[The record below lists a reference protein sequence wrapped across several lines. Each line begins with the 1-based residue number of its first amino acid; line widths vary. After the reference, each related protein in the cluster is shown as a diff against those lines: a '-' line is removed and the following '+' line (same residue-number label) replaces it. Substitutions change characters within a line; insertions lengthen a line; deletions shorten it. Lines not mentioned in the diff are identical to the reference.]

1 MPKAPER
8 SFRKLQVQIMAE
20 YNWEAIFTAANM
32 ESQGDSSAPASV
44 DRIVMLP
51 VEALE
56 DHPSYAQGAPFR
68 AASEDRIKHMSESI
82 RRSGILSPLLV
93 RPFEGHYQIIGGHC
107 RKRAAMRCGY
117 EALPCI
123 IKDVDDDAAGELLLT
138 DNLLQ
143 RLDTLLPSEKG
154 RAYRLWLDR
163 MNRQGEQTTL
173 YLAELE
179 RPVGHKLNGER
190 SRDIL
195 SEIVGESPRQIQRY
209 VRLTYLIGGLLDFTD
224 AQKIGLQ
231 TAVEL
236 SYLCRPTQ
244 ELLLDYLNSCKCGI
258 SKAQAVELRK
268 LDADLTRQLDAETIA
283 AHLKLPVQRAAR
295 VLKLQLKP
303 IRSFFPPDAGPE
315 EMQETIQ
322 KALEY
327 YSEMQN
333 DNAL

>member
-1 MPKAPER
+1 
-8 SFRKLQVQIMAE
+8 MAE

-32 ESQGDSSAPASV
+32 EPQKESPAPASV
-44 DRIVMLP
+44 ESIVMLP
-51 VEALE
+51 VEELA

-68 AASEDRIKHMSESI
+68 AASEDRIKHVSESI

-117 EALPCI
+117 QELPCI
-123 IKDVDDDAAGELLLT
+123 VKDVDDDAVIDLLLT

-154 RAYRLWLDR
+154 RAYRLWLER

-173 YLAELE
+173 HLVDLE
-179 RPVGHKLNGER
+179 RSTQEFGITSSADSKIVGHKLNGER
-190 SRDIL
+190 CRDIL

-209 VRLTYLIGGLLDFTD
+209 VRLTYLIDGLLELTD

-244 ELLLDYLNSCKCGI
+244 ELLLEYLNSSKHGI
-258 SKAQAVELRK
+258 SKAQALGLRK
-268 LDADLTRQLDAETIA
+268 LDADLTRQPDAEAIA
-283 AHLKLPVQRAAR
+283 ALLEAPVQRAAR

-303 IRSFFPPDAGPE
+303 IRSFFPPDAGQE

-327 YSEMQN
+327 YFRKQESIQ
-333 DNAL
+333 

>member
-1 MPKAPER
+1 
-8 SFRKLQVQIMAE
+8 
-20 YNWEAIFTAANM
+20 
-32 ESQGDSSAPASV
+32 
-44 DRIVMLP
+44 MLP
-51 VEALE
+51 VEELA

-68 AASEDRIKHMSESI
+68 AASEDRIKHVSESI

-117 EALPCI
+117 QELPCI
-123 IKDVDDDAAGELLLT
+123 VKDVDDDAVIDLLLT

-154 RAYRLWLDR
+154 RAYRLWLER

-173 YLAELE
+173 HLVDLE
-179 RPVGHKLNGER
+179 RSTQEFGITSSADSKIVGHKLNGER
-190 SRDIL
+190 CRDIL

-209 VRLTYLIGGLLDFTD
+209 VRLTYLIDGLLELTD

-244 ELLLDYLNSCKCGI
+244 ELLLEYLNSSKHGI
-258 SKAQAVELRK
+258 SKAQALGLRK
-268 LDADLTRQLDAETIA
+268 LDADLTRQPDAEAIA
-283 AHLKLPVQRAAR
+283 ALLEAPVQRAAR

-303 IRSFFPPDAGPE
+303 IRSFFPPDAGQE

-327 YSEMQN
+327 YFRKQESNQ
-333 DNAL
+333 

>member
-1 MPKAPER
+1 
-8 SFRKLQVQIMAE
+8 MAE

-32 ESQGDSSAPASV
+32 EPQKESPAPASV
-44 DRIVMLP
+44 ESIVMLP
-51 VEALE
+51 VEELA

-68 AASEDRIKHMSESI
+68 AASEDRIKHVSESI

-117 EALPCI
+117 QELPCI
-123 IKDVDDDAAGELLLT
+123 VKDVDDDAVIDLLLT

-154 RAYRLWLDR
+154 RAYRLWLER

-173 YLAELE
+173 HLVDLE
-179 RPVGHKLNGER
+179 RSTQEFGITSSADSKIVGHKLNGER
-190 SRDIL
+190 CRDIL

-209 VRLTYLIGGLLDFTD
+209 VRLTYLIDGLLELTD

-244 ELLLDYLNSCKCGI
+244 ELLLEYLNSSKHGI
-258 SKAQAVELRK
+258 SKAQALGLRK
-268 LDADLTRQLDAETIA
+268 LDADLTRQPDAEAIA
-283 AHLKLPVQRAAR
+283 ALLEAPVQRAAR

-303 IRSFFPPDAGPE
+303 IRSFFPPDAGQE

-322 KALEY
+322 KAL
-327 YSEMQN
+327 
-333 DNAL
+333 

>member
-1 MPKAPER
+1 
-8 SFRKLQVQIMAE
+8 MAE

-32 ESQGDSSAPASV
+32 EPQKESPAPASV
-44 DRIVMLP
+44 ESIVMLP
-51 VEALE
+51 VEELA

-68 AASEDRIKHMSESI
+68 AASEDRIKHVSESI

-117 EALPCI
+117 QELPCI
-123 IKDVDDDAAGELLLT
+123 VKDVDDDAVIDLLLT

-154 RAYRLWLDR
+154 RAYRLWLER

-173 YLAELE
+173 HLVDLE
-179 RPVGHKLNGER
+179 RSTQEFGITSSADSKIVGHKLNGER
-190 SRDIL
+190 CRDIL

-209 VRLTYLIGGLLDFTD
+209 VRLTYLIDGLLELTD

-244 ELLLDYLNSCKCGI
+244 ELLLEYLSSSKHGI
-258 SKAQAVELRK
+258 SKAQALGLRK
-268 LDADLTRQLDAETIA
+268 LDADLALQPDAEAIA
-283 AHLKLPVQRAAR
+283 ALLEAPVQRAAR

-303 IRSFFPPDAGPE
+303 IRSFFPPDAGQE

-327 YSEMQN
+327 YFRKQESIQ
-333 DNAL
+333 

>member
-1 MPKAPER
+1 
-8 SFRKLQVQIMAE
+8 
-20 YNWEAIFTAANM
+20 
-32 ESQGDSSAPASV
+32 
-44 DRIVMLP
+44 MLP
-51 VEALE
+51 VEELA

-68 AASEDRIKHMSESI
+68 AASEDRIKHVSESI

-117 EALPCI
+117 QELPCI
-123 IKDVDDDAAGELLLT
+123 VKDVDDDAVIDLLLT

-154 RAYRLWLDR
+154 RAYRLWLER

-173 YLAELE
+173 HLVDLE
-179 RPVGHKLNGER
+179 RSTQEFGITSSADSKIVGHKLNGER
-190 SRDIL
+190 CRDIL

-209 VRLTYLIGGLLDFTD
+209 VRLTYLIDGLLELTD

-244 ELLLDYLNSCKCGI
+244 ELLLEYLNSSKHGI
-258 SKAQAVELRK
+258 SKAQALGLQK
-268 LDADLTRQLDAETIA
+268 LDADLTRQPDAEAIA
-283 AHLKLPVQRAAR
+283 ALLEAPVQRAAR

-303 IRSFFPPDAGPE
+303 IRSFFPPDAGQE

-327 YSEMQN
+327 YFRKQESIQ
-333 DNAL
+333 

>member
-1 MPKAPER
+1 
-8 SFRKLQVQIMAE
+8 MAE

-32 ESQGDSSAPASV
+32 EPRKELTVPASV
-44 DRIVMLP
+44 ESIVMLP
-51 VEALE
+51 VEELA

-68 AASEDRIKHMSESI
+68 AASDDRIKHMSESI

-117 EALPCI
+117 QELPCI
-123 IKDVDDDAAGELLLT
+123 VKDVDDDAVIDLLLT

-154 RAYRLWLDR
+154 RAYRLWLER

-173 YLAELE
+173 HLVDLE
-179 RPVGHKLNGER
+179 RSTQEFGITSSADSKIVGHKLNGER
-190 SRDIL
+190 CRDIL

-209 VRLTYLIGGLLDFTD
+209 VRLTYLIDGLLELTD

-244 ELLLDYLNSCKCGI
+244 ELLLEYLNSSKHGI
-258 SKAQAVELRK
+258 SKAQALGLRK
-268 LDADLTRQLDAETIA
+268 LDADLALQPDAEAIA
-283 AHLKLPVQRAAR
+283 ALLEAPVQRAAR

-303 IRSFFPPDAGPE
+303 IRSFFPPDAGQE

-327 YSEMQN
+327 YFRKQESNQ
-333 DNAL
+333 

>member
-1 MPKAPER
+1 
-8 SFRKLQVQIMAE
+8 MAE

-32 ESQGDSSAPASV
+32 EPQKESPAPASV
-44 DRIVMLP
+44 ESIVMLP
-51 VEALE
+51 VEELA

-68 AASEDRIKHMSESI
+68 AASEDRIKHVSESI

-117 EALPCI
+117 QELPCI
-123 IKDVDDDAAGELLLT
+123 VKDVDDDAVIDLLLT

-154 RAYRLWLDR
+154 RAYRLWLER

-173 YLAELE
+173 HLVDLE
-179 RPVGHKLNGER
+179 RSTQEFGITSSADSKIVGHKLNGER
-190 SRDIL
+190 CRDIL
-195 SEIVGESPRQIQRY
+195 SEIVGESPRPLQRY
-209 VRLTYLIGGLLDFTD
+209 VRLTYLIDGLLELTD

-244 ELLLDYLNSCKCGI
+244 ELLLEYLNSSKHGI
-258 SKAQAVELRK
+258 SKAQALGLRK
-268 LDADLTRQLDAETIA
+268 LDADLTRQPDAEAIA
-283 AHLKLPVQRAAR
+283 ALLEAPVQRAAR

-303 IRSFFPPDAGPE
+303 IRSFFPPDAGQE

-327 YSEMQN
+327 YFRKQESNQ
-333 DNAL
+333 

>member
-1 MPKAPER
+1 
-8 SFRKLQVQIMAE
+8 MAE

-32 ESQGDSSAPASV
+32 EPQKESPSPASV
-44 DRIVMLP
+44 ESIVMLP
-51 VEALE
+51 VEELA

-68 AASEDRIKHMSESI
+68 AASEDRIKHVSESI

-117 EALPCI
+117 QELPCI
-123 IKDVDDDAAGELLLT
+123 VKDVDDDAVIDLLLT

-154 RAYRLWLDR
+154 RAYRLWLER

-173 YLAELE
+173 HLVDLE
-179 RPVGHKLNGER
+179 RSTQEFGIASSADSKIVGHKLNGER
-190 SRDIL
+190 CRDIL

-209 VRLTYLIGGLLDFTD
+209 VRLTYLIDGLLELTD

-244 ELLLDYLNSCKCGI
+244 ELLLEYLNSSKHGI
-258 SKAQAVELRK
+258 SKAQALGLRK
-268 LDADLTRQLDAETIA
+268 LDADLTRQPDAEAIA
-283 AHLKLPVQRAAR
+283 ALLEAPVQRAAR

-303 IRSFFPPDAGPE
+303 IRSFFPPDAGQE

-327 YSEMQN
+327 YFRKQESNQ
-333 DNAL
+333 

>member
-1 MPKAPER
+1 
-8 SFRKLQVQIMAE
+8 MAE

-32 ESQGDSSAPASV
+32 EPQKESPAPASV
-44 DRIVMLP
+44 ESIVMLP
-51 VEALE
+51 VEELA

-68 AASEDRIKHMSESI
+68 AASEDRIKHVSESI

-117 EALPCI
+117 QELPCI
-123 IKDVDDDAAGELLLT
+123 VKDVDDDAVIDLLLT

-154 RAYRLWLDR
+154 RAYRLWLER

-173 YLAELE
+173 HLVDLE
-179 RPVGHKLNGER
+179 RSTQEFGITSSADSKIVGHKLNGER
-190 SRDIL
+190 CRDIL

-209 VRLTYLIGGLLDFTD
+209 VRLTYLIDGLLELTD
-224 AQKIGLQ
+224 AQRIGLQ

-244 ELLLDYLNSCKCGI
+244 ELLLEYLSSSKHGI
-258 SKAQAVELRK
+258 SKAQALGLRK
-268 LDADLTRQLDAETIA
+268 LDADLALQPDAEAIA
-283 AHLKLPVQRAAR
+283 ALLEAPVQRAAR

-303 IRSFFPPDAGPE
+303 IRSFFPPDAGQE

-327 YSEMQN
+327 YFRKQESIQ
-333 DNAL
+333 

>member
-1 MPKAPER
+1 
-8 SFRKLQVQIMAE
+8 MAE
-20 YNWEAIFTAANM
+20 YNWEAIFTAANV
-32 ESQGDSSAPASV
+32 EPRKELTVPASV
-44 DRIVMLP
+44 ESIVMLP
-51 VEALE
+51 VEELA

-68 AASEDRIKHMSESI
+68 AASDDRIKHMSESI

-117 EALPCI
+117 QELPCI
-123 IKDVDDDAAGELLLT
+123 VKDVDDDAVIDLLLT

-154 RAYRLWLDR
+154 RAYRLWLER

-173 YLAELE
+173 HLVDLE
-179 RPVGHKLNGER
+179 RSTQEFGITSSADSKIVGHKLNGER
-190 SRDIL
+190 CRDIL
-195 SEIVGESPRQIQRY
+195 SKIVGESPRQIQRY
-209 VRLTYLIGGLLDFTD
+209 VRLTYLISGLLELTD

-244 ELLLDYLNSCKCGI
+244 ELLLEYLSSSKHGI
-258 SKAQAVELRK
+258 SKAQALGLRK
-268 LDADLTRQLDAETIA
+268 LDADLALQPDAEAIA
-283 AHLKLPVQRAAR
+283 ALLEAPVQRAAR

-303 IRSFFPPDAGPE
+303 IRSFFPPDARQE

-327 YSEMQN
+327 YFRKQESIQ
-333 DNAL
+333 

>member
-1 MPKAPER
+1 
-8 SFRKLQVQIMAE
+8 MAE

-32 ESQGDSSAPASV
+32 EPQKESPAPASV
-44 DRIVMLP
+44 ESIVMLP
-51 VEALE
+51 VEELA

-68 AASEDRIKHMSESI
+68 AASEDRIKHVSESI

-117 EALPCI
+117 QELPCI
-123 IKDVDDDAAGELLLT
+123 VKDVDDDAVIDLLLT

-154 RAYRLWLDR
+154 RAYRLWLER

-173 YLAELE
+173 HLVDLE
-179 RPVGHKLNGER
+179 RSTQEFGITSSADSKIVGHKLNGER
-190 SRDIL
+190 CRDIL

-209 VRLTYLIGGLLDFTD
+209 VRLTYLIDGLLELTD

-244 ELLLDYLNSCKCGI
+244 ELLLEYLNSSKHGI
-258 SKAQAVELRK
+258 SKAQALGLRK
-268 LDADLTRQLDAETIA
+268 LDADLTRQPDAEVIA
-283 AHLKLPVQRAAR
+283 ALLEAPVQRAAR

-303 IRSFFPPDAGPE
+303 IRSFFPPDAGQE

-327 YSEMQN
+327 YFRKQESNQ
-333 DNAL
+333 

>member
-1 MPKAPER
+1 
-8 SFRKLQVQIMAE
+8 MAE

-32 ESQGDSSAPASV
+32 EPQKESPAPASV
-44 DRIVMLP
+44 ESIVMLP
-51 VEALE
+51 VEELA

-117 EALPCI
+117 QELPCI
-123 IKDVDDDAAGELLLT
+123 VKDVDDDAVIDLLLT

-154 RAYRLWLDR
+154 RAYRLWLER

-173 YLAELE
+173 HLVDLE
-179 RPVGHKLNGER
+179 RSTQEFGITSSADSKIVGHKLNGER
-190 SRDIL
+190 CRDIL

-209 VRLTYLIGGLLDFTD
+209 VRLTYLIDGLLELTD

-244 ELLLDYLNSCKCGI
+244 ELLLEYLNSSKHGI
-258 SKAQAVELRK
+258 SKAQALGLRK
-268 LDADLTRQLDAETIA
+268 LDADLTRQPDAEAIA
-283 AHLKLPVQRAAR
+283 ALLEAPVQRAAR

-303 IRSFFPPDAGPE
+303 IRSFFPPDAGQE

-327 YSEMQN
+327 YFRKQESNQ
-333 DNAL
+333 

>member
-1 MPKAPER
+1 MT
-8 SFRKLQVQIMAE
+8 E
-20 YNWEAIFTAANM
+20 YNWDAIFTAANM
-32 ESQGDSSAPASV
+32 EPQKEPTAPASV
-44 DRIVMLP
+44 ESIVMLP
-51 VEALE
+51 VEELV

-68 AASEDRIKHMSESI
+68 AASEDRIKHVSESI

-117 EALPCI
+117 QELPCI
-123 IKDVDDDAAGELLLT
+123 VKDVDDGAVIDLLLT

-154 RAYRLWLDR
+154 RAYRIWLER
-163 MNRQGEQTTL
+163 MNHQGEQTTL
-173 YLAELE
+173 YLVDLE
-179 RPVGHKLNGER
+179 RSMQKFGITSSADSKIVGHKLNGER
-190 SRDIL
+190 CRDIL

-209 VRLTYLIGGLLDFTD
+209 VRLTYLIDGLLELTD

-244 ELLLDYLNSCKCGI
+244 ELLLEYLNSSKHGI
-258 SKAQAVELRK
+258 SKAQALELRK
-268 LDADLTRQLDAETIA
+268 LDADLTRQPDAEAIA
-283 AHLKLPVQRAAR
+283 ALLEAPVQRAAR

-303 IRSFFPPDAGPE
+303 IRSFFPPDAKQE

-327 YSEMQN
+327 YCKKQKE
-333 DNAL
+333 NAP

>member
-1 MPKAPER
+1 
-8 SFRKLQVQIMAE
+8 MAE

-32 ESQGDSSAPASV
+32 EPQKESPAPASV
-44 DRIVMLP
+44 ESIVMLP
-51 VEALE
+51 VEELA

-68 AASEDRIKHMSESI
+68 AASEDRIKHVSESI

-117 EALPCI
+117 QELPCI
-123 IKDVDDDAAGELLLT
+123 VKDVDDDAVIDLLLT

-154 RAYRLWLDR
+154 RAYRLWLER

-173 YLAELE
+173 HLVDLE
-179 RPVGHKLNGER
+179 RSTQEFGITSSADSKIVGHKLNGER
-190 SRDIL
+190 CRDIL

-209 VRLTYLIGGLLDFTD
+209 VRLTYLIDGLLELTD

-244 ELLLDYLNSCKCGI
+244 ELLLEYLNSSKHGI
-258 SKAQAVELRK
+258 SKAQALELRK
-268 LDADLTRQLDAETIA
+268 LDADLTRQPDAEAIA
-283 AHLKLPVQRAAR
+283 ALLEAPVQRAAR

-303 IRSFFPPDAGPE
+303 IRSFFPPDAGQE

-327 YSEMQN
+327 YFRKQESNQ
-333 DNAL
+333 

>member
-1 MPKAPER
+1 
-8 SFRKLQVQIMAE
+8 MAE
-20 YNWEAIFTAANM
+20 YNWEAIFTAANV
-32 ESQGDSSAPASV
+32 EPRKELTVPASV
-44 DRIVMLP
+44 ESIVMLP
-51 VEALE
+51 VEELA

-68 AASEDRIKHMSESI
+68 AASDDRIKHMSESI

-117 EALPCI
+117 QELPCI
-123 IKDVDDDAAGELLLT
+123 VKDVDDDAVIDLLLT

-154 RAYRLWLDR
+154 RAYRLWLER

-173 YLAELE
+173 HLVDLE
-179 RPVGHKLNGER
+179 RSTQEFGITSSADSKIVGHKLNGER
-190 SRDIL
+190 CRDIL
-195 SEIVGESPRQIQRY
+195 SKIVGESPRQIQRY
-209 VRLTYLIGGLLDFTD
+209 VRLTYLISGLLELTD

-244 ELLLDYLNSCKCGI
+244 ELLLEYLSSSKHGI
-258 SKAQAVELRK
+258 SKAQALELRK
-268 LDADLTRQLDAETIA
+268 LDADLSRQPDAEAIA
-283 AHLKLPVQRAAR
+283 ALLEAPGQRAAR

-303 IRSFFPPDAGPE
+303 IRSFFPPDAGQK

-327 YSEMQN
+327 YCKKQKE
-333 DNAL
+333 NAR

>member
-1 MPKAPER
+1 
-8 SFRKLQVQIMAE
+8 MAE

-32 ESQGDSSAPASV
+32 EPQKESPAPASV
-44 DRIVMLP
+44 ESIVMLP
-51 VEALE
+51 VEELA

-68 AASEDRIKHMSESI
+68 AASEDRIKHVSESI

-117 EALPCI
+117 QELPCI
-123 IKDVDDDAAGELLLT
+123 VKDVDDDAVIDLLLT

-154 RAYRLWLDR
+154 RAYRLWLER

-173 YLAELE
+173 HLVDLE
-179 RPVGHKLNGER
+179 RSTQEFGITSSADSKIVGHKLNGER
-190 SRDIL
+190 CRDIL

-209 VRLTYLIGGLLDFTD
+209 VRLTYLIDGLLELTD

-244 ELLLDYLNSCKCGI
+244 ELLLEYLNSSKHGI
-258 SKAQAVELRK
+258 SKAQALGLRK
-268 LDADLTRQLDAETIA
+268 LDADLTRQPDAEASA
-283 AHLKLPVQRAAR
+283 ALLEAPVQRAAR

-303 IRSFFPPDAGPE
+303 IRSFFPPDAGQE

-327 YSEMQN
+327 YFRKQESNQ
-333 DNAL
+333 

>member
-1 MPKAPER
+1 
-8 SFRKLQVQIMAE
+8 
-20 YNWEAIFTAANM
+20 M
-32 ESQGDSSAPASV
+32 EPQKEPTAPASV
-44 DRIVMLP
+44 ESIVMLP
-51 VEALE
+51 VEELA

-68 AASEDRIKHMSESI
+68 AASEDRIKHVSESI

-117 EALPCI
+117 QELPCI
-123 IKDVDDDAAGELLLT
+123 VKDVDDDAVIDLLLT

-154 RAYRLWLDR
+154 RAYRLWLER

-173 YLAELE
+173 HLVDLE
-179 RPVGHKLNGER
+179 KATQEFGITSSADSKIVGHKLNGER
-190 SRDIL
+190 CRDIL

-209 VRLTYLIGGLLDFTD
+209 VRLTYLIDGLLELTD

-244 ELLLDYLNSCKCGI
+244 ELLLEYLSSSKHGI
-258 SKAQAVELRK
+258 SKAQALGLRK
-268 LDADLTRQLDAETIA
+268 LDADLTRQPDAEAIA
-283 AHLKLPVQRAAR
+283 ALLEAPVQRAAR

-303 IRSFFPPDAGPE
+303 IRSFFPPDAGQE

-327 YSEMQN
+327 YFRKQESIQ
-333 DNAL
+333 

>member
-1 MPKAPER
+1 
-8 SFRKLQVQIMAE
+8 MAE

-32 ESQGDSSAPASV
+32 EPQKELTVPASV
-44 DRIVMLP
+44 ESIVMLP
-51 VEALE
+51 VEELA

-68 AASEDRIKHMSESI
+68 AASDDRIKHMSESI

-117 EALPCI
+117 QKLPCI
-123 IKDVDDDAAGELLLT
+123 VKDVDDDAVIDLLLT

-154 RAYRLWLDR
+154 RAYRLWLER

-173 YLAELE
+173 YLVDLE
-179 RPVGHKLNGER
+179 RSTQEFNITPSADSKIVGHKLNGER
-190 SRDIL
+190 CRDIL

-209 VRLTYLIGGLLDFTD
+209 VRLTYLISGLLELTD

-244 ELLLDYLNSCKCGI
+244 ELLLEYLSSSKHGI
-258 SKAQAVELRK
+258 SKAQALELRK
-268 LDADLTRQLDAETIA
+268 LDADLTRQPDAKAIA
-283 AHLKLPVQRAAR
+283 ALLEAPVQRAAR
-295 VLKLQLKP
+295 ILKLQLKP
-303 IRSFFPPDAGPE
+303 IRSFFPPDAGQE

-327 YSEMQN
+327 YFKKQKE
-333 DNAL
+333 NAR

>member
-1 MPKAPER
+1 
-8 SFRKLQVQIMAE
+8 MAE

-32 ESQGDSSAPASV
+32 EPQKEPTAPASV
-44 DRIVMLP
+44 ESIVMLP
-51 VEALE
+51 VEELA

-117 EALPCI
+117 QELPCI
-123 IKDVDDDAAGELLLT
+123 VKDVDDDAVIDLLLT

-154 RAYRLWLDR
+154 RAYRLWLER

-173 YLAELE
+173 HLVDLE
-179 RPVGHKLNGER
+179 RSTQEFGITSSADSKKAGQKLNSPWNSKELL
-190 SRDIL
+190 SR
-195 SEIVGESPRQIQRY
+195 IVGEGQTQIQRY
-209 VRLTYLIGGLLDFTD
+209 VRLTYLISGLLELTD

-244 ELLLDYLNSCKCGI
+244 ELLLEYLNSGKHGI
-258 SKAQAVELRK
+258 SKAQALELRK
-268 LDADLTRQLDAETIA
+268 LDADLSRQPDAEAIA
-283 AHLKLPVQRAAR
+283 ALLEVPVQRAAR
-295 VLKLQLKP
+295 ILKLQLKP
-303 IRSFFPPDAGPE
+303 IRSFFPPDAGQE

-327 YSEMQN
+327 YCKKQKEN
-333 DNAL
+333 VP

>member
-1 MPKAPER
+1 
-8 SFRKLQVQIMAE
+8 MAE

-32 ESQGDSSAPASV
+32 EPRKDSPAPASV
-44 DRIVMLP
+44 ESIVMLP
-51 VEALE
+51 VEELA

-107 RKRAAMRCGY
+107 RKRAAMRCCY
-117 EALPCI
+117 QELPCI
-123 IKDVDDDAAGELLLT
+123 VKDVDDDAVIDLLLT

-154 RAYRLWLDR
+154 RAYRLWLER

-173 YLAELE
+173 HLVDLE
-179 RPVGHKLNGER
+179 RSTQEFGIISSADSKKVGQKLNSPWNSKELL
-190 SRDIL
+190 SR
-195 SEIVGESPRQIQRY
+195 IVGEGQTQIQRY
-209 VRLTYLIGGLLDFTD
+209 VRLTYLIDGLLELTD
-224 AQKIGLQ
+224 AKKIGLQ

-236 SYLCRPTQ
+236 SYLCHPTQ
-244 ELLLDYLNSCKCGI
+244 ELLLGYLSSSKRGI
-258 SKAQAVELRK
+258 SKVQALELRK
-268 LDADLTRQLDAETIA
+268 LDADLTRQPDAKAIVALLEA
-283 AHLKLPVQRAAR
+283 PVQRAAR

-303 IRSFFPPDAGPE
+303 IRSFFPPDAKQE
-315 EMQETIQ
+315 EIQETIQ

-327 YSEMQN
+327 YCKMQKE
-333 DNAL
+333 NAP

>member
-1 MPKAPER
+1 
-8 SFRKLQVQIMAE
+8 MAE

-32 ESQGDSSAPASV
+32 EPRKELTVPASV
-44 DRIVMLP
+44 ESIVMLP
-51 VEALE
+51 VEELA

-68 AASEDRIKHMSESI
+68 AASEDRIKHVSESI

-117 EALPCI
+117 QELPCI
-123 IKDVDDDAAGELLLT
+123 VKDVDDDAVIDLLLT

-154 RAYRLWLDR
+154 RAYRLWLER

-173 YLAELE
+173 HLVDLE
-179 RPVGHKLNGER
+179 RSTQEFGITSSADSKIVGHKLNGER
-190 SRDIL
+190 CRDIL

-209 VRLTYLIGGLLDFTD
+209 VRLTYLIDGLLELTD
-224 AQKIGLQ
+224 AQRIGLQ

-244 ELLLDYLNSCKCGI
+244 ELLLEYLSSSKHGI
-258 SKAQAVELRK
+258 SKAQALGLRK
-268 LDADLTRQLDAETIA
+268 LDADLALQPDAEAIA
-283 AHLKLPVQRAAR
+283 ALLEAPVQRAAR

-303 IRSFFPPDAGPE
+303 IRSFFPPDAGQE

-327 YSEMQN
+327 YFRKQESIQ
-333 DNAL
+333 

>member
-1 MPKAPER
+1 
-8 SFRKLQVQIMAE
+8 MAE

-32 ESQGDSSAPASV
+32 EPQKDSPAPASIES
-44 DRIVMLP
+44 IVMLP
-51 VEALE
+51 VEELA

-117 EALPCI
+117 QELPCI
-123 IKDVDDDAAGELLLT
+123 VKDVDDDTVIDLLLT

-154 RAYRLWLDR
+154 RAYRLWLER
-163 MNRQGEQTTL
+163 MNRQGEQATL
-173 YLAELE
+173 HLVDLE
-179 RPVGHKLNGER
+179 RSTQEFGITSSADSKIVGHKLNGER
-190 SRDIL
+190 CRDIL

-209 VRLTYLIGGLLDFTD
+209 VRLTYLIDGLLELTD
-224 AQKIGLQ
+224 AQRIGLQ

-244 ELLLDYLNSCKCGI
+244 ELLLEYLSSGKHGI
-258 SKAQAVELRK
+258 SKAQALELRK
-268 LDADLTRQLDAETIA
+268 LDADLTRQPDAEAIA
-283 AHLKLPVQRAAR
+283 ALLEAPVQRAAR
-295 VLKLQLKP
+295 ILKLQLKP
-303 IRSFFPPDAGPE
+303 IRSFFPPDAGQE

-327 YSEMQN
+327 YFRKQESNQ
-333 DNAL
+333 

>member
-1 MPKAPER
+1 
-8 SFRKLQVQIMAE
+8 MAE

-32 ESQGDSSAPASV
+32 EPRKDSPAPASV
-44 DRIVMLP
+44 ESIVMLP
-51 VEALE
+51 VEELA

-117 EALPCI
+117 QELPCI
-123 IKDVDDDAAGELLLT
+123 VKDVDDDAVIDLLLT

-154 RAYRLWLDR
+154 RAYRLWLER

-173 YLAELE
+173 HLVDLE
-179 RPVGHKLNGER
+179 RSTQEFGIISSADSKIVGHKLNGER
-190 SRDIL
+190 CRDIL

-209 VRLTYLIGGLLDFTD
+209 VRLTYLISGLLELTD

-244 ELLLDYLNSCKCGI
+244 ELLLEYLSSSKHGI
-258 SKAQAVELRK
+258 SKAQALELRK
-268 LDADLTRQLDAETIA
+268 LDADLTRQPDAKAIA
-283 AHLKLPVQRAAR
+283 ALLEAPVQRAAR
-295 VLKLQLKP
+295 ILKLQLKP
-303 IRSFFPPDAGPE
+303 IRSFFPPDAGQE

-327 YSEMQN
+327 YFKKQKE
-333 DNAL
+333 NAR

>member
-1 MPKAPER
+1 
-8 SFRKLQVQIMAE
+8 MAE

-32 ESQGDSSAPASV
+32 EPQKESPAPASV
-44 DRIVMLP
+44 ESIVMLP
-51 VEALE
+51 VEELA

-68 AASEDRIKHMSESI
+68 AASEDRIKHVSESI

-117 EALPCI
+117 QELPCI
-123 IKDVDDDAAGELLLT
+123 VKDVDDDAVIDLLLT

-154 RAYRLWLDR
+154 RAYRLWLER

-173 YLAELE
+173 HLVDLE
-179 RPVGHKLNGER
+179 RSTQEFGITSSADSKIVGHKLNGER
-190 SRDIL
+190 CRDIL

-209 VRLTYLIGGLLDFTD
+209 VRLTYLIDGLLELTD

-244 ELLLDYLNSCKCGI
+244 ELLLEYLNSSKHGI
-258 SKAQAVELRK
+258 SKAQALGLRK
-268 LDADLTRQLDAETIA
+268 LDADLTRQPDAEAIA
-283 AHLKLPVQRAAR
+283 ALLEAPVQRAAR

-303 IRSFFPPDAGPE
+303 IRSFFPPDAGQE

-327 YSEMQN
+327 YFRKQESNQ
-333 DNAL
+333 